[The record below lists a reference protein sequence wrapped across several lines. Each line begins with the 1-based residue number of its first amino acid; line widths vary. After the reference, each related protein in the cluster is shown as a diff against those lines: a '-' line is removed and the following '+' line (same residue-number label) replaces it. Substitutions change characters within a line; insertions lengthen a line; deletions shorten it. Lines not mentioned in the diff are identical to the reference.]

1 MQIMRF
7 GDYYLLGM
15 PGEFTGAVGVQYRQ
29 DAAKLFGVSSNR
41 TSFCRATPM
50 PTTTTSR
57 LLRNTTRSSTKAV
70 RPSLAV
76 TPPVPSARLLTL
88 LELP

>member
-29 DAAKLFGVSSNR
+29 DAAKLLAFPNR
-41 TSFCRATPM
+41 TLFCRATPT
-50 PTTTTSR
+50 PTTTT
-57 LLRNTTRSSTKAV
+57 
-70 RPSLAV
+70 
-76 TPPVPSARLLTL
+76 
-88 LELP
+88 